1 MDISL
6 LIFLL
11 TLYVIDVTCVS
22 EAASSPSP
30 ACVPDTSHKD
40 SWRKEDFPNPQINID
55 KCGRNCKKSWICDP
69 SHILSRQ
76 SGDELDELIE
86 RVSRS
91 GKCSCSEC
99 SYPDGYNIAVAL
111 VPSMSYFGSDARA
124 AAQSFAYYLRVSWD
138 FEQCDNNVVI
148 FISRNDRKIRR
159 EEMET
164 NHTEVFV
171 RSYLQY
177 VITMVLIEKHILN
190 IWQNKSKKF
199 GL

>member
-1 MDISL
+1 MYLTFVHEMDISR

-11 TLYVIDVTCVS
+11 ALYVIDVS
-22 EAASSPSP
+22 EAASSPP
-30 ACVPDTSHKD
+30 PCVPDTSHKD

-91 GKCSCSEC
+91 GTCSCSEC

-111 VPSMSYFGSDARA
+111 VPSMSYFGSDAKA
-124 AAQSFAYYLRVSWD
+124 AAQSFAYYLRVNWD
-138 FEQCDNNVVI
+138 FEECDNNVVI
-148 FISRNDRKIRR
+148 FVSRDDRK
-159 EEMET
+159 EQKKT
-164 NHTEVFV
+164 NH
-171 RSYLQY
+171 SD
-177 VITMVLIEKHILN
+177 I
-190 IWQNKSKKF
+190 F
-199 GL
+199 GKRFEIAKTVSVGKNGGESAIFKVTGN

>member
-1 MDISL
+1 MNISR

-11 TLYVIDVTCVS
+11 ALYVIDVS

-30 ACVPDTSHKD
+30 PCVPDTSHKD

-76 SGDELDELIE
+76 SGDELDELMGK
-86 RVSRS
+86 VSRS
-91 GKCSCSEC
+91 GTCSCSEC

-124 AAQSFAYYLRVSWD
+124 AAQSFAYYLRVNWD
-138 FEQCDNNVVI
+138 FEECDNNVVI
-148 FISRNDRKIRR
+148 FISRND
-159 EEMET
+159 
-164 NHTEVFV
+164 
-171 RSYLQY
+171 
-177 VITMVLIEKHILN
+177 
-190 IWQNKSKKF
+190 KK
-199 GL
+199 